1 MLAYTLKRLLLAVPA
16 LFGLPVIVFLIM
28 AMIPGDP
35 ATAILGSYATP
46 ENVERL
52 NRQLGLDRSLFEQYL
67 VWLGNLLQGDFGR
80 SYNLNRPVIDEVL
93 ERFSATLIL
102 AGAALLL
109 CSIFGLLA
117 GVVTAVR
124 QYGWADKIVTFF
136 VLIGISVPSFWLGL
150 LLILAFAVWRP
161 WLPASGMFAIY
172 GGGDLPD
179 LLHHLVLPAVTLAVV
194 ATGVI
199 ARLTRAAMLEVLRQD
214 YIRTARA
221 KGVGEQ
227 RVIYRHAF
235 KAALVSV
242 IPVIGVQAG
251 FVLGGAVYIETV
263 FQWPGI
269 GRMLVTAISTRDL
282 LLVQGGVLVVA
293 TRYVLLNLVTDL
305 LQHLADAGRRRYMRR
320 TPLPCPRLP
329 DIGPGGLRR
338 CGCSCAINWRPSA
351 PASCCLS
358 CSSWRS
364 HRSCRCTIRRRRT
377 RSTVCCVRWPK
388 AIFSA
393 PITWVEIFSPD
404 CSGAAASAC
413 LSAFPPPPWRRLS
426 APRSASLPA
435 TSAAAPI
442 PS

>member
-1 MLAYTLKRLLLAVPA
+1 MLAYTIKRLVLAVPV
-16 LFGLPVIVFLIM
+16 LLGLTVIVFLIM

-46 ENVERL
+46 ENVARL
-52 NRQLGLDRSLFEQYL
+52 NRQLGLDRTLVEQYF

-102 AGAALLL
+102 AGAALVL
-109 CSIFGLLA
+109 CSVFGLIA

-124 QYGWADKIVTFF
+124 QYGWTDRIVTFF
-136 VLIGISVPSFWLGL
+136 VLIGISIPSFWLGL
-150 LLILAFAVWRP
+150 LLILAFAVWQR

-179 LLHHLVLPAVTLAVV
+179 LLRHLVLPAVTLAVV

-221 KGVGEQ
+221 KGVSER
-227 RVIYRHAF
+227 RVVYRHAF
-235 KAALVSV
+235 KAALVNV

-293 TRYVLLNLVTDL
+293 ASYVLFNLVTDL
-305 LQHLADAGRRRYMRR
+305 LQHLLD
-320 TPLPCPRLP
+320 PRL
-329 DIGPGGLRR
+329 
-338 CGCSCAINWRPSA
+338 
-351 PASCCLS
+351 
-358 CSSWRS
+358 
-364 HRSCRCTIRRRRT
+364 RT
-377 RSTVCCVRWPK
+377 
-388 AIFSA
+388 
-393 PITWVEIFSPD
+393 
-404 CSGAAASAC
+404 
-413 LSAFPPPPWRRLS
+413 
-426 APRSASLPA
+426 
-435 TSAAAPI
+435 
-442 PS
+442 

>member
-1 MLAYTLKRLLLAVPA
+1 MLAYTAKRLVLAVPV
-16 LFGLPVIVFLIM
+16 LLGLTVIVFLIM

-46 ENVERL
+46 DNVARL
-52 NRQLGLDRSLFEQYL
+52 NRQLGLDRTLVEQYFI
-67 VWLGNLLQGDFGR
+67 WLGNLVQGDLGR
-80 SYNLNRPVIDEVL
+80 SYSLNRPVVDEVL

-109 CSIFGLLA
+109 CSVFGLIA

-124 QYGWADKIVTFF
+124 QYGWTDRIVTFF
-136 VLIGISVPSFWLGL
+136 VLIGISIPSFWLGL
-150 LLILAFAVWRP
+150 LLILAFAVSLR

-179 LLHHLVLPAVTLAVV
+179 LLRHLVLPAATLAVV

-221 KGVGEQ
+221 KGVSER

-293 TRYVLLNLVTDL
+293 ASYVLFNLVTDL
-305 LQHLADAGRRRYMRR
+305 LQHLVD
-320 TPLPCPRLP
+320 PRL
-329 DIGPGGLRR
+329 
-338 CGCSCAINWRPSA
+338 
-351 PASCCLS
+351 
-358 CSSWRS
+358 
-364 HRSCRCTIRRRRT
+364 RT
-377 RSTVCCVRWPK
+377 
-388 AIFSA
+388 
-393 PITWVEIFSPD
+393 
-404 CSGAAASAC
+404 
-413 LSAFPPPPWRRLS
+413 
-426 APRSASLPA
+426 
-435 TSAAAPI
+435 
-442 PS
+442 